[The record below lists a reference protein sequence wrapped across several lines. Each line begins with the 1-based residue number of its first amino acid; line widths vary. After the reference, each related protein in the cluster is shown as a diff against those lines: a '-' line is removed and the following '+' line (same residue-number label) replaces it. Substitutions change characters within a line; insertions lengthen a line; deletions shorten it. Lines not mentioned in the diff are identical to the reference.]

1 MLPVDKFFPLTVE
14 EASDTE
20 KCGWAFVSKHKDRL
34 IETSFEIGS
43 IDFSLK
49 NSMRFVVNDVVYE
62 AVGQYYDIQG
72 KNTTRI
78 VVGAPIISE
87 RENPEL
93 CKSKEHKYLKPRYL
107 SFLEEK
113 KEPPKGDTSTTTEP
127 DTPTDETEGTSSG
140 SDVTG

>member
-1 MLPVDKFFPLTVE
+1 MPVDKFFPLTVE
-14 EASDTE
+14 EASTTE

-62 AVGQYYDIQG
+62 AVSQYYDIQG
-72 KNTTRI
+72 MNTTRI

-87 RENPEL
+87 RDNPDL
-93 CKSKEHKYLKPRYL
+93 CNSETPTYLKPSYL
-107 SFLEEK
+107 AYPK
-113 KEPPKGDTSTTTEP
+113 KKTAESQSKTTEP
-127 DTPTDETEGTSSG
+127 DTPTDETGGTSSG

>member
-1 MLPVDKFFPLTVE
+1 MPVDKFFPLTVE
-14 EASDTE
+14 ESKDAE

-34 IETSFEIGS
+34 ILTSFEIGS

-62 AVGQYYDIQG
+62 AVSQYYDMKG
-72 KNTTRI
+72 TDTTRI

-87 RENPEL
+87 RDNPDL
-93 CKSKEHKYLKPRYL
+93 CKSEDHSYLKSKYLD
-107 SFLEEK
+107 FLEK
-113 KEPPKGDTSTTTEP
+113 KTETSEGTSTTTEP
-127 DTPTDETEGTSSG
+127 DTPTDETGETSSG

>member
-1 MLPVDKFFPLTVE
+1 MPVDKFFPLTVK
-14 EASDTE
+14 EAE
-20 KCGWAFVSKHKDRL
+20 RAENCGWAFVSKHKDRL
-34 IETSFEIGS
+34 ITTSFEIGS

-62 AVGQYYDIQG
+62 AVSQYYDIQG

-87 RENPEL
+87 RDNPDL

-113 KEPPKGDTSTTTEP
+113 KEPTKGDTSTTTEP

>member
-1 MLPVDKFFPLTVE
+1 MLPVDKCFPLTVE
-14 EASDTE
+14 EASATE

-87 RENPEL
+87 RDNPDL
-93 CKSKEHKYLKPRYL
+93 CKSEDHTYPKSKYLD
-107 SFLEEK
+107 FLEK
-113 KEPPKGDTSTTTEP
+113 KTETSKDTSTTTEP
-127 DTPTDETEGTSSG
+127 DTPTDETGETSSG
-140 SDVTG
+140 SDVTC